1 MNHRLLLF
9 VGVMSLIL
17 GAGACASDD
26 GEVAAA
32 SEARNVR
39 PGDVATLEDGT
50 EARVTGTLFV
60 TPDSIRLCESIL
72 ESYPPQ
78 CGEPAVELT
87 GVTAGDVIGLS
98 TPIESNL
105 ADVAW
110 SEVPVSVYGTV
121 QAGTVAV
128 SRVDQTSFSNS
139 SDGVLVRLSFHP
151 DPLNSGGPVTWV
163 MDVTNER
170 EEPLELT
177 FSTGQSAEVALANDG
192 APVYR
197 WSDEMLFTQAL
208 RTVTLA
214 PGERF
219 GAVLPGELTVEPGDY
234 DIAGWF
240 VANEIRDLTVTG
252 SITVE

>member
-50 EARVTGTLFV
+50 EVRVTGTLFV

-98 TPIESNL
+98 TAIESNL

>member
-1 MNHRLLLF
+1 MNRRLIVF
-9 VGVMSLIL
+9 VGFMSLIL
-17 GAGACASDD
+17 GACASDD
-26 GEVAAA
+26 GEVAAP

-50 EARVTGTLFV
+50 EVRMTGTLFV

-87 GVTAGDVIGLS
+87 GVTAEDVIGLS
-98 TPIESNL
+98 TPIEPDL

-110 SEVPVSVYGTV
+110 SDVPVSVYGTV
-121 QAGTVAV
+121 REGTVAV
-128 SRVDQTSFSNS
+128 SRVDQMSFSNS
-139 SDGVLVRLSFHP
+139 SEGVLVRLSFHP
-151 DPLNSGGPVTWV
+151 DPLSAGGPVTWV

-170 EEPLELT
+170 DEPLELT
-177 FSTGQSAEVALANDG
+177 FSTGQSADVALASDG

-219 GAVLPGELTVEPGDY
+219 GAVLPAELTVEPGDY
-234 DIAGWF
+234 DIEGWF
-240 VANEIRDLTVTG
+240 VANEIRDLIVAG